1 MGKWIVYS
9 KDGKTA
15 KCEVRNL
22 EYEGVFMGA
31 CTINATLSAS
41 EPVDFEIG
49 DYLEYRGE
57 RFEMNYDPAVVKQAS
72 RGSVSDGFVYEN
84 VVFHSLSDELTRCDF
99 LDVVLGDNGIH
110 YTSLPTFSFFAER
123 IEDLA
128 DRIQAN
134 LDRVYT
140 GDRKWEVKVSPTYSG
155 TANFNIS
162 VSNQTVWDALAF
174 VNSKFGTNFVIRGR
188 TITIGTSG
196 VVIDKL
202 FTYGKGNGLYKVE
215 RNAESEQKII
225 TRLRAYGSTRNLP
238 HDYYKRVE
246 GGFLPNNMA
255 VKHLMLPS
263 FPTETHDP
271 YVESDNV
278 AELGVREGTIF
289 FDGSGDLEEIYPTM
303 EGMTAEDLEDAGIHV
318 NATGALD
325 VVADAEQ
332 IEDDGVAP
340 EEGEIQGTF
349 TITLKD
355 IGFNIN
361 DYLSTS
367 GAATL
372 SMKDGMCGGRDFE
385 ITECKQ
391 EGSGYVLT
399 CKRVLDESLDLYFP
413 YKDYQIKSGDRYVL
427 LNIEMPDVYIKAAS
441 QRLLAAAKAYLAK
454 NDYVRYSYTLSV
466 DNIFMARQ
474 HDKAVEEGG
483 TSLHDTIKEG
493 DIMRFRDDDL
503 GVHDSIIIDN
513 LSIKEDS
520 DSSLIPEYS
529 VTLRNDKVVGT
540 IQKIQNQINNIV
552 SGGYGGGS
560 VDMSTIQ
567 GIVESLIG
575 DMYLRKDKPDAT
587 PYTLGVGG
595 IDFRGKQISRF
606 IRYYD
611 EDKPEEA
618 SDADFYSALATDMK
632 IEESLENLD
641 KRYLRK
647 DKEDTAQKHIE
658 FQEGI
663 TVHQLAEMENI
674 DVKVLAR
681 IAKAFVTQIG
691 SEKFVDG
698 FFGEGYQIW
707 KAIATGDWNFTIDR
721 LTVRK
726 VMTVYE
732 LIVQKIRSVGGMVV
746 VSAGNGKVKEVE
758 QVGLEYK
765 FTFEDENTFE
775 EHDLMRCQVWTGSG
789 VKYYW
794 VEVVR
799 VEDGAVYTRVA
810 DFAGVEPSAGDEV
823 VLMGNTQNP
832 LRQGLVLISAAEDGQ
847 PRVDVLDGV
856 KTTNFDDCLKARLG
870 GLDGIT
876 DSRFPADM
884 QPQGYGLYANNCYLT
899 GVFVLSNGKD
909 VQTQFAIMEGMIRAN
924 MSSIQQQINAEDNY
938 LSNAS
943 MTTNLIGWEFNNDVK
958 VFRTSGGLLHFN
970 GNFYAIKNAIA
981 GIVPN
986 GEKTVLRLKNS
997 FIRQKNASLAMH
1009 PTFDLVEQMTT
1020 DADGKE
1026 VGTGVMLY
1034 RPRMFYVSFRYM
1046 VTKRGTLRVYFE
1058 NEQKRNDFE
1067 EYEPLNYTKVL
1078 EAGNSFAITDD
1089 FLSGKWNGTG
1099 DFYLS
1104 FDGDM
1109 YLYDLALS
1117 DDPLSDMEERWSMQL
1132 EITEKKIQANAEHI
1146 IQQGQNLEEY
1156 RSEFLYTAEQL
1167 RTEFT
1172 ALVQNEKEDITEAY
1186 TGLVT
1191 QTAQSLESDYT
1202 AKIGN
1207 YYGKVTEEY
1216 NSKITQTA
1224 KDITTTLNA
1233 KIDATDKAI
1242 GDLEVG
1248 LKADYN
1254 AKISASAASLQSDY
1268 NSKITDLRTGD
1279 IANLQS
1285 SIEQQAG
1292 QIALKASQSNVDA
1305 LTGRVTNA
1313 EARFDLYV
1321 LETELDN
1328 LVSKIEI
1335 SADQVNL
1342 SGAITYQMFSPTLA
1356 EKFETKADGDDLYA
1370 LEQELNNSVAA
1381 LNRTISSLQTDV
1393 DGKASTTSLNNKV
1406 NELNTALNTK
1416 ADSDLTNA
1424 VLGGSTLVV
1433 GGYINTDVIDVDKLV
1448 VKKLKAV
1455 KDGYTY
1461 TLDANGFVIS
1471 DSDGDRLT
1479 ELYVNNNFGYFMM
1492 KRNDKYF
1499 SMDGNS
1505 LMFASNLSENGVT
1518 SISAKGIE
1526 LKSYSAISSFKIG
1539 NFHTNIDGTTDFI
1552 VMTRDLTLPGASAS
1566 NKGKII
1572 FVKFDG
1578 AHTLYG
1584 SIIKRHEKNVSSSSK
1599 HDYAMSAFYISN
1611 GTYWYEF
1618 LSNLN

>member
-1 MGKWIVYS
+1 MKKKLSQIQWHGNQVDS
-9 KDGKTA
+9 
-15 KCEVRNL
+15 
-22 EYEGVFMGA
+22 EGV
-31 CTINATLSAS
+31 
-41 EPVDFEIG
+41 PVIPEAAPAGLPMEGLNEGELYVHTHSSHPSIWIRNDEGEVVEI
-49 DYLEYRGE
+49 
-57 RFEMNYDPAVVKQAS
+57 S
-72 RGSVSDGFVYEN
+72 
-84 VVFHSLSDELTRCDF
+84 
-99 LDVVLGDNGIH
+99 
-110 YTSLPTFSFFAER
+110 
-123 IEDLA
+123 
-128 DRIQAN
+128 
-134 LDRVYT
+134 
-140 GDRKWEVKVSPTYSG
+140 
-155 TANFNIS
+155 
-162 VSNQTVWDALAF
+162 
-174 VNSKFGTNFVIRGR
+174 
-188 TITIGTSG
+188 
-196 VVIDKL
+196 
-202 FTYGKGNGLYKVE
+202 
-215 RNAESEQKII
+215 
-225 TRLRAYGSTRNLP
+225 
-238 HDYYKRVE
+238 
-246 GGFLPNNMA
+246 
-255 VKHLMLPS
+255 
-263 FPTETHDP
+263 
-271 YVESDNV
+271 
-278 AELGVREGTIF
+278 
-289 FDGSGDLEEIYPTM
+289 GSG
-303 EGMTAEDLEDAGIHV
+303 GGAG
-318 NATGALD
+318 GD
-325 VVADAEQ
+325 
-332 IEDDGVAP
+332 
-340 EEGEIQGTF
+340 
-349 TITLKD
+349 
-355 IGFNIN
+355 
-361 DYLSTS
+361 TS
-367 GAATL
+367 
-372 SMKDGMCGGRDFE
+372 
-385 ITECKQ
+385 
-391 EGSGYVLT
+391 
-399 CKRVLDESLDLYFP
+399 
-413 YKDYQIKSGDRYVL
+413 
-427 LNIEMPDVYIKAAS
+427 
-441 QRLLAAAKAYLAK
+441 
-454 NDYVRYSYTLSV
+454 
-466 DNIFMARQ
+466 IF
-474 HDKAVEEGG
+474 
-483 TSLHDTIKEG
+483 
-493 DIMRFRDDDL
+493 
-503 GVHDSIIIDN
+503 
-513 LSIKEDS
+513 
-520 DSSLIPEYS
+520 
-529 VTLRNDKVVGT
+529 
-540 IQKIQNQINNIV
+540 
-552 SGGYGGGS
+552 
-560 VDMSTIQ
+560 
-567 GIVESLIG
+567 
-575 DMYLRKDKPDAT
+575 LRKDRNDETKHV
-587 PYTLGVGG
+587 LGVGG
-595 IDFRGKQISRF
+595 LKFQQKPIDRF

-611 EDKPEEA
+611 EDKPEEV

-775 EHDLMRCQVWTGSG
+775 EHDLMRCQVWTGG
-789 VKYYW
+789 NVKYYW

-799 VEDGAVYTRVA
+799 VEDGDVYTRMA

-943 MTTNLIGWEFNNDVK
+943 MTTNLTGWEFHNDVK

-970 GNFYAIKNAIA
+970 GNFYSIKNAIA

-1058 NEQKRNDFE
+1058 NEQKRDDFE

-1078 EAGNSFAITDD
+1078 EVGNSFMVTDD

-1191 QTAQSLESDYT
+1191 QTAQSLTSDYN

-1233 KIDATDKAI
+1233 KIDATDKAV

-1248 LKADYN
+1248 LKADYD
-1254 AKISASAASLQSDY
+1254 AKISASATSLQSDY
-1268 NSKITDLRTGD
+1268 NSKITNLRTGD
-1279 IANLQS
+1279 IATMKS

-1305 LTGRVTNA
+1305 LTGRVSEAESNIVQNA
-1313 EARFDLYV
+1313 
-1321 LETELDN
+1321 N
-1328 LVSKIEI
+1328 NI
-1335 SADQVNL
+1335 SLSVKKDGVIAAINL
-1342 SGAITYQMFSPTLA
+1342 SNETATIQANRINLTGVVTYQMLNGSLQNSLDNKATSGELLAVQNSLDNSVATLNNTISA
-1356 EKFETKADGDDLYA
+1356 LQTEVDSKASTASLNSKVS
-1370 LEQELNNSVAA
+1370 ELNNALSAKLSGSV
-1381 LNRTISSLQTDV
+1381 
-1393 DGKASTTSLNNKV
+1393 TTTTQNKIV
-1406 NELNTALNTK
+1406 
-1416 ADSDLTNA
+1416 SA
-1424 VLGGSTLVV
+1424 VIGGSTLIS
-1433 GGYINTDVIDVDKLV
+1433 GGYIHTDYIKAEDLEVGALR
-1448 VKKLKAV
+1448 AV
-1455 KDGYTY
+1455 KDGYVY
-1461 TLDANGFVIS
+1461 TLDANGFIIE

-1479 ELYVNNNFGYFMM
+1479 ELCVYNNFGYFMM
-1492 KRNDKYF
+1492 KHGDNYF
-1499 SMDGNS
+1499 TMDGNN
-1505 LMFASNLSENGVT
+1505 LLFASNVSQNGVT
-1518 SISAKGIE
+1518 SLSRKGLNLE
-1526 LKSYSAISSFKIG
+1526 SYSSIQSLRVG
-1539 NFHTNIDGTTDFI
+1539 NIANYYNSHGANSDFI
-1552 VMTRDLTLPGASAS
+1552 VMKGAVTLAGASES
-1566 NKGKII
+1566 NKGKVI
-1572 FVKFDG
+1572 F
-1578 AHTLYG
+1578 
-1584 SIIKRHEKNVSSSSK
+1584 IKSSSS
-1599 HDYAMSAFYISN
+1599 YTLTVPACVNSN
-1611 GTYWYEF
+1611 GSSSTSSDKGEKTYRDNLMRMFISDGSTWYE
-1618 LSNLN
+1618 SNLSS

>member
-1 MGKWIVYS
+1 MKKKLSQIQWHGNQVDS
-9 KDGKTA
+9 
-15 KCEVRNL
+15 
-22 EYEGVFMGA
+22 EGV
-31 CTINATLSAS
+31 
-41 EPVDFEIG
+41 PVIPEAAPAGLPMEGLNEGELYVHTHSSHPSIWIRNDEGEVVEI
-49 DYLEYRGE
+49 
-57 RFEMNYDPAVVKQAS
+57 S
-72 RGSVSDGFVYEN
+72 
-84 VVFHSLSDELTRCDF
+84 
-99 LDVVLGDNGIH
+99 
-110 YTSLPTFSFFAER
+110 
-123 IEDLA
+123 
-128 DRIQAN
+128 
-134 LDRVYT
+134 
-140 GDRKWEVKVSPTYSG
+140 
-155 TANFNIS
+155 
-162 VSNQTVWDALAF
+162 
-174 VNSKFGTNFVIRGR
+174 
-188 TITIGTSG
+188 
-196 VVIDKL
+196 
-202 FTYGKGNGLYKVE
+202 
-215 RNAESEQKII
+215 
-225 TRLRAYGSTRNLP
+225 
-238 HDYYKRVE
+238 
-246 GGFLPNNMA
+246 
-255 VKHLMLPS
+255 
-263 FPTETHDP
+263 
-271 YVESDNV
+271 
-278 AELGVREGTIF
+278 
-289 FDGSGDLEEIYPTM
+289 GSG
-303 EGMTAEDLEDAGIHV
+303 GGAG
-318 NATGALD
+318 GD
-325 VVADAEQ
+325 
-332 IEDDGVAP
+332 
-340 EEGEIQGTF
+340 
-349 TITLKD
+349 
-355 IGFNIN
+355 
-361 DYLSTS
+361 TS
-367 GAATL
+367 
-372 SMKDGMCGGRDFE
+372 
-385 ITECKQ
+385 
-391 EGSGYVLT
+391 
-399 CKRVLDESLDLYFP
+399 
-413 YKDYQIKSGDRYVL
+413 
-427 LNIEMPDVYIKAAS
+427 
-441 QRLLAAAKAYLAK
+441 
-454 NDYVRYSYTLSV
+454 
-466 DNIFMARQ
+466 IF
-474 HDKAVEEGG
+474 
-483 TSLHDTIKEG
+483 
-493 DIMRFRDDDL
+493 
-503 GVHDSIIIDN
+503 
-513 LSIKEDS
+513 
-520 DSSLIPEYS
+520 
-529 VTLRNDKVVGT
+529 
-540 IQKIQNQINNIV
+540 
-552 SGGYGGGS
+552 
-560 VDMSTIQ
+560 
-567 GIVESLIG
+567 
-575 DMYLRKDKPDAT
+575 LRKDRNDETKHV
-587 PYTLGVGG
+587 LGVGG
-595 IDFRGKQISRF
+595 LKFQQKPIDRF

-611 EDKPEEA
+611 EDKPEEV

-632 IEESLENLD
+632 IEESREGLD

-663 TVHQLAEMENI
+663 TVHQMAKMENI
-674 DVKVLAR
+674 DVEVLAR

-765 FTFEDENTFE
+765 FTFEDENTFQV
-775 EHDLMRCQVWTGSG
+775 HDLMRCQVWTGSG

-856 KTTNFDDCLKARLG
+856 KTKIFDDCLKARLG

-997 FIRQKNASLAMH
+997 FVRQKNANFAMH

-1067 EYEPLNYTKVL
+1067 AYEPLNYTKVL
-1078 EAGNSFAITDD
+1078 EAGNSFMVTDD

-1167 RTEFT
+1167 RTEFSS
-1172 ALVQNEKEDITEAY
+1172 LVQNEKKDITEAY

-1191 QTAQSLESDYT
+1191 QTAQKLESDYT

-1224 KDITTTLNA
+1224 KDITTELNA
-1233 KIDATDKAI
+1233 KIDATDKAV

-1254 AKISASAASLQSDY
+1254 AKISASATSLQSDY
-1268 NSKITDLRTGD
+1268 NSKITNLRTGD

-1285 SIEQQAG
+1285 SISQQAG
-1292 QIALKASQSNVDA
+1292 QIALKASQSSVDA
-1305 LTGRVTNA
+1305 LTGRVDKT
-1313 EARFDLYV
+1313 EAKFDLYV
-1321 LETELDN
+1321 LETDLGN

-1370 LEQELNNSVAA
+1370 LEQELNNSVDA
-1381 LNRTISSLQTDV
+1381 LNRTIDALQAEV
-1393 DGKASTTSLNNKV
+1393 DEKASTASLNNKV
-1406 NELNTALNTK
+1406 NELNNALSAKLSGSVTTTTQNK
-1416 ADSDLTNA
+1416 IVSA
-1424 VLGGSTLVV
+1424 VIGGSTLIS
-1433 GGYINTDVIDVDKLV
+1433 GGYIHTDYIKAEDLEVGALR
-1448 VKKLKAV
+1448 AV
-1455 KDGYTY
+1455 KDGYVY
-1461 TLDANGFVIS
+1461 TLDANGFIIE

-1479 ELYVNNNFGYFMM
+1479 ELCVYNNFGYFMM
-1492 KRNDKYF
+1492 KHGDNYF
-1499 SMDGNS
+1499 TMDGNS
-1505 LMFASNLSENGVT
+1505 LLFASNVSQNGVT
-1518 SISAKGIE
+1518 SLSRKGLNLE
-1526 LKSYSAISSFKIG
+1526 SYSSIQSLRVG
-1539 NFHTNIDGTTDFI
+1539 NIANYYNSHGANSDFI
-1552 VMTRDLTLPGASAS
+1552 VMKGAVTLAGASES
-1566 NKGKII
+1566 NKGKVI
-1572 FVKFDG
+1572 FIKCSSSY
-1578 AHTLYG
+1578 TLTVPACVNSNG
-1584 SIIKRHEKNVSSSSK
+1584 SSSSSSDK
-1599 HDYAMSAFYISN
+1599 GEKTYRDNRMRMFISDGSTWFEAN
-1611 GTYWYEF
+1611 
-1618 LSNLN
+1618 LST

>member
-1 MGKWIVYS
+1 MKKKLSQIQWHGNQVDS
-9 KDGKTA
+9 
-15 KCEVRNL
+15 
-22 EYEGVFMGA
+22 EGV
-31 CTINATLSAS
+31 
-41 EPVDFEIG
+41 PVIPEAAPAGLPMEGLNEGELYVHTHSSHPSIWIRNDEGEVVEI
-49 DYLEYRGE
+49 
-57 RFEMNYDPAVVKQAS
+57 S
-72 RGSVSDGFVYEN
+72 
-84 VVFHSLSDELTRCDF
+84 
-99 LDVVLGDNGIH
+99 
-110 YTSLPTFSFFAER
+110 
-123 IEDLA
+123 
-128 DRIQAN
+128 
-134 LDRVYT
+134 
-140 GDRKWEVKVSPTYSG
+140 
-155 TANFNIS
+155 
-162 VSNQTVWDALAF
+162 
-174 VNSKFGTNFVIRGR
+174 
-188 TITIGTSG
+188 
-196 VVIDKL
+196 
-202 FTYGKGNGLYKVE
+202 
-215 RNAESEQKII
+215 
-225 TRLRAYGSTRNLP
+225 
-238 HDYYKRVE
+238 
-246 GGFLPNNMA
+246 
-255 VKHLMLPS
+255 
-263 FPTETHDP
+263 
-271 YVESDNV
+271 
-278 AELGVREGTIF
+278 
-289 FDGSGDLEEIYPTM
+289 GSG
-303 EGMTAEDLEDAGIHV
+303 GGAG
-318 NATGALD
+318 GD
-325 VVADAEQ
+325 
-332 IEDDGVAP
+332 
-340 EEGEIQGTF
+340 
-349 TITLKD
+349 
-355 IGFNIN
+355 
-361 DYLSTS
+361 TS
-367 GAATL
+367 
-372 SMKDGMCGGRDFE
+372 
-385 ITECKQ
+385 
-391 EGSGYVLT
+391 
-399 CKRVLDESLDLYFP
+399 
-413 YKDYQIKSGDRYVL
+413 
-427 LNIEMPDVYIKAAS
+427 
-441 QRLLAAAKAYLAK
+441 
-454 NDYVRYSYTLSV
+454 
-466 DNIFMARQ
+466 IF
-474 HDKAVEEGG
+474 
-483 TSLHDTIKEG
+483 
-493 DIMRFRDDDL
+493 
-503 GVHDSIIIDN
+503 
-513 LSIKEDS
+513 
-520 DSSLIPEYS
+520 
-529 VTLRNDKVVGT
+529 
-540 IQKIQNQINNIV
+540 
-552 SGGYGGGS
+552 
-560 VDMSTIQ
+560 
-567 GIVESLIG
+567 
-575 DMYLRKDKPDAT
+575 LRKDRNDETKHV
-587 PYTLGVGG
+587 LGVGG
-595 IDFRGKQISRF
+595 LKFQQKPIDRF

-611 EDKPEEA
+611 EDKPEEV

-746 VSAGNGKVKEVE
+746 VSAGNGKVKDVE

-765 FTFEDENTFE
+765 FAFEDENTFQ

-856 KTTNFDDCLKARLG
+856 KTTNFDDCLKARMG

-876 DSRFPADM
+876 DSRFPTDM

-970 GNFYAIKNAIA
+970 GNFYSIKNAIA

-997 FIRQKNASLAMH
+997 FIRQKNASFAMH
-1009 PTFDLVEQMTT
+1009 PTFDLVEQMTE
-1020 DADGKE
+1020 DENGKE

-1046 VTKRGTLRVYFE
+1046 VTKRGTLKVYFE

-1078 EAGNSFAITDD
+1078 EVGNSFMVTDD

-1146 IQQGQNLEEY
+1146 IQQGQDLQEY

-1172 ALVQNEKEDITEAY
+1172 SLVQNEKKDITEAY

-1233 KIDATDKAI
+1233 KIDATDKAV

-1248 LKADYN
+1248 LKADYD
-1254 AKISASAASLQSDY
+1254 AKISASATSLQSDY

-1321 LETELDN
+1321 LETELGN

-1356 EKFETKADGDDLYA
+1356 EKFETKADGDDLYS
-1370 LEQELNNSVAA
+1370 LEQELNNSIAT
-1381 LNRTISSLQTDV
+1381 LNRTISSLQTEV

-1406 NELNTALNTK
+1406 DELNNVLSTK
-1416 ADSDLTNA
+1416 LSGSVTTSQNKIVSA
-1424 VLGGSTLVV
+1424 VIGGSTLIA
-1433 GGYINTDVIDVDKLV
+1433 GGYIHADYIKAEDLEVGALR
-1448 VKKLKAV
+1448 AV
-1455 KDGYTY
+1455 KDGYVY
-1461 TLDANGFVIS
+1461 SLDANGFVIS

-1499 SMDGNS
+1499 TMDGNS

-1518 SISAKGIE
+1518 SLSRNGLNLE
-1526 LKSYSAISSFKIG
+1526 SYSSIKSLRVGNIANYYSSYQEG
-1539 NFHTNIDGTTDFI
+1539 SDFI
-1552 VMTRDLTLPGASAS
+1552 VMSGAATLPGASGS

-1572 FVKFDG
+1572 FVKCSSSY
-1578 AHTLYG
+1578 TLTVPSCVNSNG
-1584 SIIKRHEKNVSSSSK
+1584 SSSSSSDK
-1599 HDYAMSAFYISN
+1599 GEKTYRDNRMRMFISDGSTWFEAN
-1611 GTYWYEF
+1611 
-1618 LSNLN
+1618 LST